1 MRNVHVRAEGKG
13 EGVNFPDIEGFLAVV
28 RAGEAG
34 ENLSDAADD
43 LHLSQSALTRR
54 VQRLEEELGTTLF
67 ERHGRKLVLNTRG
80 RAFVPHAQTMLE
92 ARSQGIQQVARL
104 MDPERG
110 QVRLDFMH
118 SLGTWM
124 VPDLLR
130 SYRHNHPQVD
140 FVLHQGAAQ
149 HLVDRVRAGLSDIA
163 LVGPKPGDLV
173 APGQVELAWH
183 QLELQRLAIA
193 VPEGHWASSRE
204 SIAMHE
210 LVDEPFIGMLPGYGT
225 RMLLDSLAQD
235 AGFSP
240 RFVFE
245 SMELTTV
252 SGLVAAGLGC
262 ALLPLNDP
270 YLNATNLIPLEPVRY
285 RELGV
290 VWRVGDDAPPVLQ
303 FRDFIRR
310 PRQSQEDQE

>member
-1 MRNVHVRAEGKG
+1 M
-13 EGVNFPDIEGFLAVV
+13 NFHDIEGFLAVV
-28 RAGEAG
+28 RAVEAG

-43 LHLSQSALTRR
+43 LYLSQSALTRR
-54 VQRLEEELGTTLF
+54 VQRLESELGTTLF

-80 RAFVPHAQTMLE
+80 QAFLPHAQQMID
-92 ARSQGIQQVARL
+92 ARALGIEQVTRL

-110 QVRLDFMH
+110 RVRLDFMH

-130 SYRHNHPQVD
+130 NYRQAHPYVD

-149 HLVDRVRAGLSDIA
+149 HLVDRVRAGLSDVA
-163 LVGPKPGDLV
+163 LIGPKP
-173 APGQVELAWH
+173 AATEHAELHWH

-193 VPEGHWASSRE
+193 VPEGHWASARK
-204 SIAMHE
+204 SITMHE
-210 LVDEPFIGMLPGYGT
+210 LADEPFIGMLPGYGT
-225 RMLLDSLAQD
+225 RMLLDSLAAE
-235 AGFSP
+235 AGFVP

-262 ALLPLNDP
+262 ALLPLDDP

-285 RELGV
+285 RELGI
-290 VWRVGDDAPPVLQ
+290 VWREGDDAPPVSQ
-303 FRDFIRR
+303 FRDFVVAA
-310 PRQSQEDQE
+310 QG

>member
-1 MRNVHVRAEGKG
+1 M
-13 EGVNFPDIEGFLAVV
+13 NFHDIEGFLAVV
-28 RAGEAG
+28 RAVEEGAS
-34 ENLSDAADD
+34 LSDAADE
-43 LHLSQSALTRR
+43 LYVSQSALTRR
-54 VQRLEEELGTTLF
+54 LQGLEKELGTTLF
-67 ERHGRKLVLNTRG
+67 ERQGRRLVLNTRG
-80 RAFVPHAQTMLE
+80 RAFLPHAKRMIE
-92 ARSQGIQQVARL
+92 ARTQGIEKVTRL

-130 SYRHNHPQVD
+130 AYRLEHPHVQ

-149 HLVDRVRAGLSDIA
+149 HLVDRVRDGLSDIG
-163 LVGPKPGDLV
+163 LVGPKPYELQV
-173 APGQVELAWH
+173 PGHVGLSWH

-193 VPEGHWASSRE
+193 VPVGHWASERK

-210 LVDEPFIGMLPGYGT
+210 LADEPFIGMLPGYGT
-225 RMLLDSLAQD
+225 RMLLDSLAAE
-235 AGFSP
+235 AGFVP

-252 SGLVAAGLGC
+252 SGLVTAGLGC
-262 ALLPLNDP
+262 ALLPLDDP

-285 RELGV
+285 RELGL
-290 VWRVGDDAPPVLQ
+290 VWRDGDDAPPVTQ
-303 FRDFIRR
+303 FREFVKA
-310 PRQSQEDQE
+310 SQAPG

>member
-1 MRNVHVRAEGKG
+1 
-13 EGVNFPDIEGFLAVV
+13 
-28 RAGEAG
+28 
-34 ENLSDAADD
+34 
-43 LHLSQSALTRR
+43 
-54 VQRLEEELGTTLF
+54 
-67 ERHGRKLVLNTRG
+67 
-80 RAFVPHAQTMLE
+80 
-92 ARSQGIQQVARL
+92 
-104 MDPERG
+104 
-110 QVRLDFMH
+110 
-118 SLGTWM
+118 M

-130 SYRHNHPQVD
+130 SYRQAHSHVQ

-163 LVGPKPGDLV
+163 LVGPKPKDLV
-173 APGQVELAWH
+173 VASHSSSGQVELRWY

-193 VPEGHWASSRE
+193 VPEGHWASARK

-210 LVDEPFIGMLPGYGT
+210 LADEPFIGMLPGYGT
-225 RMLLDSLAQD
+225 RMLLDSLAAE
-235 AGFSP
+235 AGFVP

-262 ALLPLNDP
+262 ALLPLDDP

-290 VWRVGDDAPPVLQ
+290 VWRAEDDAPPVTQ
-303 FRDFIRR
+303 FRDFVKA
-310 PRQSQEDQE
+310 SQAPE